1 MKEGDIAKIDLGV
14 HIDGYIAMQAHT
26 VFVGKESTEVDGP
39 LADCYHAAYT
49 AAEVIA
55 RKAQPGSS
63 SKDVLD
69 ACSQVAEAF
78 GVNVFLGSTMHQV
91 KRYIIEGAKS
101 TTLSNHPDANKGDK
115 FTFESGEAYAI
126 DLAMSTGEG
135 KFKDNNNARTTV
147 FKRNVNTKYALK
159 NPTARKL
166 LNNINQS
173 CPSLCFTLASFE
185 DETQAKVGIRELDTH
200 GMVTPYTVMC
210 EAKDAQVV
218 HVKFTVL
225 LLGGGNVK
233 VTGLPPAANVKS
245 GKIGDIPAELQELLS
260 TVSVEKKK
268 KVRSKKK
275 KSPSA

>member
-1 MKEGDIAKIDLGV
+1 
-14 HIDGYIAMQAHT
+14 MQAHT
-26 VFVGKESTEVDGP
+26 VLVGRDSGEVDGP
-39 LADCYHAAYT
+39 LADCYHAAFT

-63 SKDVLD
+63 SKDVLE
-69 ACSQVAEAF
+69 ACSQIASAF

-91 KRYIIEGAKS
+91 KRYIIEGSKS
-101 TTLSNHPDANKGDK
+101 TTLSNHPDAGKGDK
-115 FTFESGEAYAI
+115 FTFESGEAYTI
-126 DLAMSTGEG
+126 DLAMTTGEG

-147 FKRNVNTKYALK
+147 YKRNVNTRYALK
-159 NPTARKL
+159 TPPARKL
-166 LNNINQS
+166 LNQINES

-200 GMVTPYTVMC
+200 GMVTPYAVMC

-218 HVKFTVL
+218 HVRFTVL
-225 LLGGGNVK
+225 LLGSGNVK

-245 GKIGDIPAELQELLS
+245 DKMSEVPAELRELLS

-275 KSPSA
+275 KTASA